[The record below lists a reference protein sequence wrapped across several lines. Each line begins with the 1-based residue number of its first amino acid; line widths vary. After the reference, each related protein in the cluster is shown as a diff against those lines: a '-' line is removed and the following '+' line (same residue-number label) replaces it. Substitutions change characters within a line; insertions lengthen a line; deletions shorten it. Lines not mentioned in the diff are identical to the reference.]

1 MRDMWISADKG
12 ERQKMSMDYSG
23 TPGEYTYSQNVNG
36 KSASGIIVNG
46 STSERDLGAQ
56 RSVGGADRLVGDQG
70 GHLIADR
77 FGGRNDP
84 TNLDAQAANVNQKDQ
99 ANVERNVA
107 NLAADQKNTVSMSVT
122 NFNSI
127 GDRPDATM
135 INVGVQNNTTGRTD
149 EQHISFQNASHDF
162 QQAWNDTANQADET
176 IDPSQNAG
184 MTDEQRDITNDL
196 CGAEDVVDDRLGS
209 GWEHTDFDTSFL
221 DAGTTESEAAGS
233 AEVSSGESEGT
244 SEDAGE
250 DDSGSGGGAGEDD
263 GLGE

>member
-1 MRDMWISADKG
+1 
-12 ERQKMSMDYSG
+12 MSMDYSG
-23 TPGEYTYSQNVNG
+23 TPGEYTYSQNANG
-36 KSASGIIVNG
+36 KSASGIIANG

-56 RSVGGADRLVGDQG
+56 KSAGGADRQAGDHG

-84 TNLDAQAANVNQKDQ
+84 TNLDAQASNVNQKDQ
-99 ANVERNVA
+99 ANIERNVA
-107 NLAADQKNTVSMSVT
+107 NLAADQNNTVFMSVA
-122 NFNSI
+122 NYNSV

-135 INVGVQNNTTGRTD
+135 INVGVQNNTTGETD
-149 EQHISFQNASHDF
+149 EQHISFQNASHDL
-162 QQAWNDTANQADET
+162 QQSWNDTANQADQT

-184 MTDEQRDITNDL
+184 MTDEQRDIANDL

-209 GWEHTDFDTSFL
+209 GWEHTDFDMSFL

-233 AEVSSGESEGT
+233 AGVFSGESEGA
-244 SEDAGE
+244 SEGAGE
-250 DDSGSGGGAGEDD
+250 DNSGSGGGGGDDD

>member
-1 MRDMWISADKG
+1 
-12 ERQKMSMDYSG
+12 MSMDYSG
-23 TPGEYTYSQNVNG
+23 TPGEYTYTQNANG
-36 KSASGIIVNG
+36 KNASGIIANG

-56 RSVGGADRLVGDQG
+56 RSAGGSDRQTGDQG

-107 NLAADQKNTVSMSVT
+107 NLAANPNNTVSMSVA
-122 NFNSI
+122 NFNSV
-127 GDRPDATM
+127 GERPDATM
-135 INVGVQNNTTGRTD
+135 INVGVQDNTTGAID
-149 EQHISFQNASHDF
+149 EQHISFQNASHDL
-162 QQAWNDTANQADET
+162 QQSWNDTANQADQT

-184 MTDEQRDITNDL
+184 MTDEQRDIANDL
-196 CGAEDVVDDRLGS
+196 CGAEDAVDDRLGS

-221 DAGTTESEAAGS
+221 DAGSTESEASGS
-233 AEVSSGESEGT
+233 AEVSSGESEGA
-244 SEDAGE
+244 SEGAGE
-250 DDSGSGGGAGEDD
+250 DNGEGGGGGDDD